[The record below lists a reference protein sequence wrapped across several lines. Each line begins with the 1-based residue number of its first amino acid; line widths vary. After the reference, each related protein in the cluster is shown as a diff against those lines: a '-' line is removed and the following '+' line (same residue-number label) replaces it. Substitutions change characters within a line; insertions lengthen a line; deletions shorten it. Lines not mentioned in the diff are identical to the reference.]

1 MDAFHTSVKIHGNRG
16 TEKEAVGMPTE
27 SNSKNVPEQEEHSN
41 QCIDYLK
48 NYVIVCAQD
57 IIIIS
62 SESDNEYSTNF
73 PKILFLLVSGILE

>member
-1 MDAFHTSVKIHGNRG
+1 MDVFHTSVKLHGNRG

-57 IIIIS
+57 
-62 SESDNEYSTNF
+62 NYNF
-73 PKILFLLVSGILE
+73 FRV